1 MNTCGCINRNIQ
13 FFSQITHSFDM
24 VSMIVRY
31 KYRTNTIHQ
40 DIIIFQCFFDSTYAD
55 SGIYQ
60 YSIGFSTQIITVP
73 TTATRQAYKF
83 YFHVLSSLL
92 KCKMPSTF
100 TAK

>member
-1 MNTCGCINRNIQ
+1 MNTGGCINRNIH
-13 FFSQITHSFDM
+13 FFSQITHCFNM
-24 VSMIVRY
+24 VSMIVGY
-31 KYRTNTIHQ
+31 KYRTDTIHQ
-40 DIIIFQCFFDSTYAD
+40 DIIIFQYFLDCTYTN
-55 SGIYQ
+55 SCIYQ
-60 YSIGFSTQIITVP
+60 YPISFGTQIITVP